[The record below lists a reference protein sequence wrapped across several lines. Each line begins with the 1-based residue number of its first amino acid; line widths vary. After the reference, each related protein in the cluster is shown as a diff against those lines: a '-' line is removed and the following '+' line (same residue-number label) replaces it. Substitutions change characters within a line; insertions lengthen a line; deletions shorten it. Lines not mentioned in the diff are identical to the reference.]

1 MSALASTQY
10 TPILLKGVS
19 AVFLYQGG
27 DHLVQGVKKYLSPDE
42 RAKLPSDVVTLMD
55 SQYRFLG
62 GMYMGLGAIVGWTT
76 FDISERHVP
85 LAVIMGTIVLAGIA
99 RAVSGAVFGWAFP
112 WLRRATIVEI
122 VVPPLIYWFGIRNL
136 LKPGM
141 AEKTLEEL
149 DILVREKTGTAMD
162 ILYQEQLKEMIRT
175 KESRE

>member
-1 MSALASTQY
+1 MSALTSIQF

-27 DHLVQGVKKYLSPDE
+27 DHVVQGVKKYLSPDD
-42 RAKLPSDVVTLMD
+42 RAKLPSDIITLMD

-62 GMYMGLGAIVGWTT
+62 GMYMGLGAIVGWIT

-112 WLRRATIVEI
+112 WLRRATIAEI
-122 VVPPLIYWFGIRNL
+122 VVPPLIYWFGIR
-136 LKPGM
+136 KY
-141 AEKTLEEL
+141 
-149 DILVREKTGTAMD
+149 I
-162 ILYQEQLKEMIRT
+162 
-175 KESRE
+175 